1 MLTCVKYM
9 HDTEL
14 KKVTKSLKCQ
24 FLYETLEEFK
34 MMFLVKS
41 LQKKTK

>member
-14 KKVTKSLKCQ
+14 KKVTKSLKRQ